1 VQHPVQKDVLNRL
14 KTVKGH
20 LSGIEKMI
28 EEEQNC
34 SDILLQLGAIRSAI
48 NKVSGIIAE
57 HYALECYNSAIDQGA
72 DPREVLKRAVQ
83 TLVKYNGS

>member
-1 VQHPVQKDVLNRL
+1 MQKQVNKDVLNRL

-20 LSGIEKMI
+20 ISGIERMI

-48 NKVSGIIAE
+48 NKVSLIIAE
-57 HYALECYNSAIDQGA
+57 HYAMQCYDSALNNGA
-72 DPREVLKRAVQ
+72 DPKVVIKKAIQAVMKS
-83 TLVKYNGS
+83 TS